1 MLPPA
6 HQLFWSSAL
15 DAEEKFFDTLSKAA
29 TPQRMDDLLQH
40 QDNMSK
46 LMGALQDTWTF
57 LLSENE
63 GIKNDEM
70 RAVQDIDKMVQEVI
84 TQMDDYWRK
93 VLENS
98 QKVIDAIR
106 REGDYLMTWLRENL
120 GKAVDVLIEMAKKYF
135 IEQDIKP
142 DGTPSEID
150 DPTKVAIEHLRLMAE
165 AAAESARRYR
175 LLLASYKDFVSRHK
189 DSVLTMFN
197 KTRQDINQ
205 YLSSNGIG
213 KARVYLDQGK
223 GELND
228 WTSALPTSRQKDDGG
243 SFRDDVNQKLDI
255 TWQRTQNLDD
265 QFKTKFQ
272 GALLSPLSNE
282 TIETLAQH
290 YMFKEQ
296 IDKIKDRDITKRIDE
311 ITEELPEQV
320 IKIDESLRSLGESVS
335 GVSGLPDDVRDLTKS
350 MTKEFQEFL
359 RGRIQSQVTSLLPAL
374 DDLKKLMTPSNL
386 DEDLN
391 RKELESMLG

>member
-1 MLPPA
+1 
-6 HQLFWSSAL
+6 
-15 DAEEKFFDTLSKAA
+15 
-29 TPQRMDDLLQH
+29 
-40 QDNMSK
+40 MSK

>member
-255 TWQRTQNLDD
+255 TWQRTQN
-265 QFKTKFQ
+265 
-272 GALLSPLSNE
+272 
-282 TIETLAQH
+282 
-290 YMFKEQ
+290 
-296 IDKIKDRDITKRIDE
+296 
-311 ITEELPEQV
+311 
-320 IKIDESLRSLGESVS
+320 
-335 GVSGLPDDVRDLTKS
+335 
-350 MTKEFQEFL
+350 
-359 RGRIQSQVTSLLPAL
+359 
-374 DDLKKLMTPSNL
+374 
-386 DEDLN
+386 
-391 RKELESMLG
+391 